1 MMMPVTTLRECAIA
15 GRAEHRLGR
24 VRDVYFDDR
33 RFHVRHLVAEFGHW
47 PAHRLVLVSPWSV
60 RHIDVLARVVQTD
73 LGADELVRCADAECD
88 RPVSRQRHVELAR
101 YYGLYGFPYQWPEAT
116 LGTVPPL
123 RVRRQGD
130 RHLRS
135 ARALVGYDVHAG
147 DDDVG
152 HVADFLFGD
161 AAWEIRHLVVAL
173 GRGIARRRVLVPAGW
188 VSRVSWDAAAV
199 TLALPGRV
207 VAAAPTYVPA
217 ETPGPEL
224 EARLTRYYG
233 PAPFGAA

>member
-1 MMMPVTTLRECAIA
+1 MLIPVSTVRECAIA
-15 GRAEHRLGR
+15 GPAEDHLGR

-33 RFHVRHLVAEFGHW
+33 RFHVRHLVAEIGHW

-60 RHIDVLARVVQTD
+60 RRIDLPARVVQTD
-73 LGADELVRCADAECD
+73 LGGDELTRSPDAECD

-101 YYGLYGFPYQWPEAT
+101 YYGFYGFPYQWPEAT
-116 LGTVPPL
+116 VATMSPP
-123 RVRRQGD
+123 VRRRGD

-135 ARALVGYDVHAG
+135 TRALVGYYVHAD

-161 AAWEIRHLVVAL
+161 AAWEIRHVVVAV
-173 GRGIARRRVLVPAGW
+173 GHGIARRRVLVPAGW
-188 VSRVSWDAAAV
+188 VSRVSWDAAAI

-217 ETPGPEL
+217 EAPGPEL

-233 PAPFGAA
+233 PAPFGAV